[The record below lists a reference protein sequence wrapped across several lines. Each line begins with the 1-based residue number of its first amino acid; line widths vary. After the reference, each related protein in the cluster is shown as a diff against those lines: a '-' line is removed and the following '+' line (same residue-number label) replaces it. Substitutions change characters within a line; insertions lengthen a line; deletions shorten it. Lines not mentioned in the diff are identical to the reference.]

1 MICFHNCM
9 HIPIVS
15 MSSLQLEARY
25 LEYDYHG
32 IDTPELL
39 EMTVY
44 NRGYPPA
51 ITCVVTYQ
59 EELRIT
65 GKPMW
70 VELDLLGADHEL
82 SFQCT
87 AYEQADRN
95 GEWKH
100 LM

>member
-1 MICFHNCM
+1 M
-9 HIPIVS
+9 HVLIFS
-15 MSSLQLEARY
+15 MSSLQLEPRH
-25 LEYDYHG
+25 LEYGYHG
-32 IDTPELL
+32 ITSPKLL
-39 EMTVY
+39 EMAVN

-65 GKPMW
+65 GKPVW

>member
-1 MICFHNCM
+1 MA
-9 HIPIVS
+9 VK
-15 MSSLQLEARY
+15 
-25 LEYDYHG
+25 
-32 IDTPELL
+32 
-39 EMTVY
+39 

-59 EELRIT
+59 EELRIK
-65 GKPMW
+65 GNP
-70 VELDLLGADHEL
+70 VFVVLDLLGAENKL
-82 SFQCT
+82 SFMCK